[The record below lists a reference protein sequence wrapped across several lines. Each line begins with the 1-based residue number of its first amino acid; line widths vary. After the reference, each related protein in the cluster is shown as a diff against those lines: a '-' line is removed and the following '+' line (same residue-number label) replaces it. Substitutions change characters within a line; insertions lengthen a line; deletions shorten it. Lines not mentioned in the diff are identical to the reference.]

1 MRVFSC
7 LLTVALFLT
16 ACSNLSLSDEVKLY
30 EVRMMN
36 GDSLYTRSKPSLDD
50 DGYYRF
56 NDVDNQRYIVNKN
69 LVLFIEPSK
78 FAK

>member
-1 MRVFSC
+1 MRELLCAAVVSVFLS
-7 LLTVALFLT
+7 
-16 ACSNLSLSDEVKLY
+16 ACTTLSFSDKHKLY

-36 GDSLYTRSKPSLDD
+36 GDSLYTRSKPQLDG

-56 NDVDNQRYIVNKN
+56 DDVDNQHYIVNDN
-69 LVLFIEPSK
+69 LVLFIEASE

>member
-1 MRVFSC
+1 MRGLLSMLAVFV
-7 LLTVALFLT
+7 LLS
-16 ACSNLSLSDEVKLY
+16 ACATFSSDKHKLY

-36 GDSLYTRSKPSLDD
+36 GDSLYTRSKPNLDA

-56 NDVDNQRYIVNKN
+56 DDVDNQHYIINEN
-69 LVLFIEPSK
+69 LVLFIEPSE